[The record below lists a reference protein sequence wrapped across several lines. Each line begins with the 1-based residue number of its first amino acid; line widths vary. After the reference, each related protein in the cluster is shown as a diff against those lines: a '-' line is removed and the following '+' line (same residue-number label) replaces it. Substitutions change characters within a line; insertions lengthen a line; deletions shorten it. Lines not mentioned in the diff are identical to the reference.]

1 MFIKICN
8 FLKSSVSKRGLVT
21 MAGGILLKGIFER
34 KKAHKVTSKNI
45 KLRLPRTE
53 INLSLEGVAV
63 VYRRGSYFKGRK
75 VKEQVYS
82 G

>member
-1 MFIKICN
+1 M
-8 FLKSSVSKRGLVT
+8 
-21 MAGGILLKGIFER
+21 KGIFER

-45 KLRLPRTE
+45 KLRLPQTE
-53 INLSLEGVAV
+53 INLSLEGIAV
-63 VYRRGSYFKGRK
+63 GYKRGSYFKGRK